1 MSHSPVLLLHI
12 VSGTLGMLSGFVA
25 IFLRKGSRRHGLAGN
40 VFVLAMISLSVTG
53 TYLALMKSQPG
64 NIMGGVVTFYLVT
77 TAWLTARRRDGQPG
91 MFDWG
96 ALMIAVGLAVF
107 ALTSGVEAALSPS
120 GLKYDYPPWPY
131 FMMGSVAT
139 LAMIGDL
146 RMLLHHGIHGTQR
159 IARHLWRMSF
169 ALFIAASSI
178 FMARQQIFPAFMRK
192 TGMLMVLSFL
202 PLALMI
208 FWLIRVRFANVKAK
222 TRLVVGTAERS
233 LFTETG

>member
-1 MSHSPVLLLHI
+1 MD
-12 VSGTLGMLSGFVA
+12 LGVDPLEFGHHPGGLGVELCKSFRLRLNRCILSDGVR
-25 IFLRKGSRRHGLAGN
+25 ILSRRMRGLC
-40 VFVLAMISLSVTG
+40 LDR
-53 TYLALMKSQPG
+53 AL
-64 NIMGGVVTFYLVT
+64 V
-77 TAWLTARRRDGQPG
+77 R
-91 MFDWG
+91 
-96 ALMIAVGLAVF
+96 
-107 ALTSGVEAALSPS
+107 
-120 GLKYDYPPWPY
+120 
-131 FMMGSVAT
+131 
-139 LAMIGDL
+139 GDL